1 MLQAFF
7 AIEEKTVS
15 RELQKFELQK
25 MKFLWVTCIYNMY
38 CIKHENNW
46 NISEL
51 PISVSIRKSC
61 RFVQRQSNL
70 PIYGKNTS
78 DSRTMYNKESKKVYS
93 RNIGCATGNA
103 LKRDHTYES
112 YICTADSIRLNVKRS
127 RDGNNYL
134 LSTSRSLIFILAR
147 DDDGRCRSLAKRPR
161 GNDGKWY
168 SKRKR
173 D

>member
-1 MLQAFF
+1 MC
-7 AIEEKTVS
+7 VY
-15 RELQKFELQK
+15 
-25 MKFLWVTCIYNMY
+25 IYIYIY
-38 CIKHENNW
+38 CIEQENNW

-61 RFVQRQSNL
+61 RFVQRRSNL
-70 PIYGKNTS
+70 PIYGENTS
-78 DSRTMYNKESKKVYS
+78 DSRTMYKESKKVYS

-112 YICTADSIRLNVKRS
+112 YICTTDSIRLNVKRS
-127 RDGNNYL
+127 RNGNNCL